1 MPQIPDPCPMRRRC
15 RRRRCRCSFKKMGS
29 VVVMRN
35 TADPRQL
42 RGHPLLLQYKGC
54 TGPNLQSLR
63 LKLAPSLR

>member
-42 RGHPLLLQYKGC
+42 RGHPLLLQYKPDQIFSISEIEAC
-54 TGPNLQSLR
+54 T
-63 LKLAPSLR
+63 